1 MRLLA
6 VAALA
11 ALLPGGALAQSLDGT
26 GVKLE
31 GLDKITARTFAFEAP
46 LNQPVSFGYLQIVAR
61 ACVATP
67 EEAAPESTAFL
78 EVTEAKPGEQ
88 PVRVFTGWMFASS
101 PSASAMEHPVYDIWV
116 VACTGVAGQEE
127 DDGESSNVV
136 PPPPKPGTEDFER
149 SREEQQ
155 PLDDQ
160 QQPLD

>member
-6 VAALA
+6 AAALA
-11 ALLPGGALAQSLDGT
+11 ALLPGAALAQSLEGT

-46 LNQPVSFGYLQIVAR
+46 LNEPVSFGYLQIVAR

-127 DDGESSNVV
+127 GGESTSVV
-136 PPPPKPGTEDFER
+136 PPPPKPGTPDFER
-149 SREEQQ
+149 GQEEQQ